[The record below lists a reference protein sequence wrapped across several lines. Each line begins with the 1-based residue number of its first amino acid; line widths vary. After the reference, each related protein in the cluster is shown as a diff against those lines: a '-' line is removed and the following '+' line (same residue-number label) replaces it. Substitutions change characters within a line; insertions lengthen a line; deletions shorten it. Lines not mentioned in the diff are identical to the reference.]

1 MLAYNHRLDRG
12 LYDFVTC
19 LLGTEDGFVDMVVEN
34 GTKLLADH
42 RSLMI
47 TQEGD
52 LALAWHESGIEVK
65 VGDIVAN
72 LFGYNIPF
80 ILRPIEFRASVY
92 RMVNVASSEGHRS
105 HSWLQLEAEQ
115 MDEYAIE

>member
-72 LFGYNIPF
+72 LFG
-80 ILRPIEFRASVY
+80 
-92 RMVNVASSEGHRS
+92 MVNVASSEGHRS